1 MLVEMREYV
10 DIGLFGSD
18 NVLSISW
25 LSQAGDKSGL
35 AWSWCFFILCWSA
48 CAWSNR
54 IAAQFILIH
63 CRILLH
69 SSTVVRLTISLLC
82 SLSNNWLH
90 KKRWWHLVCC
100 YPLPQVMACCRSL
113 ESGRMYY
120 FELINFQE
128 FFLASFVSKR
138 SWRRIFIRVNFLLLF
153 NFIMHTPL
161 DKLVLL
167 KEFFFCAK
175 ICQE

>member
-113 ESGRMYY
+113 ESGVWTYVLLWINKFSRIFPSQLC
-120 FELINFQE
+120 FEEILTKNFYMCE
-128 FFLASFVSKR
+128 FFIALQFHHAYTLR
-138 SWRRIFIRVNFLLLF
+138 
-153 NFIMHTPL
+153 
-161 DKLVLL
+161 
-167 KEFFFCAK
+167 
-175 ICQE
+175 